1 MNKKFTVKSFQK
13 AKDDK
18 RPISMLTAYD
28 YSMAKILDSAGAD
41 ALLVGDSLGMVVQ
54 GHDSTISVTMDDM
67 IYHAKAVTRGAKR
80 ALVIVDM
87 PFMSYHVS
95 VTDAVSNAGRLMK
108 EGGAHAIKLEG
119 GVEFAETIRQIV
131 RAQIPVMGHI
141 GMTPQSVHMFG
152 GFKVQGKSLLQAQQI
167 IDDAKALEEAGVFAI
182 TLECV
187 PEELSKIITE
197 TVNVPTIGIGAGKYC
212 DGQVLVSNDMLG
224 MYSDFV
230 PKFVK
235 QFAHLSTDIEG
246 AVKTYI
252 KELADNSFPEKKHT
266 FTIDDEVI
274 SNLNK

>member
-1 MNKKFTVKSFQK
+1 M
-13 AKDDK
+13 
-18 RPISMLTAYD
+18 
-28 YSMAKILDSAGAD
+28 
-41 ALLVGDSLGMVVQ
+41 
-54 GHDSTISVTMDDM
+54 
-67 IYHAKAVTRGAKR
+67 
-80 ALVIVDM
+80 
-87 PFMSYHVS
+87 
-95 VTDAVSNAGRLMK
+95 
-108 EGGAHAIKLEG
+108 
-119 GVEFAETIRQIV
+119 
-131 RAQIPVMGHI
+131 
-141 GMTPQSVHMFG
+141 
-152 GFKVQGKSLLQAQQI
+152 
-167 IDDAKALEEAGVFAI
+167 FAI

-266 FTIDDEVI
+266 FTIDEEVI
-274 SNLNK
+274 NNLNK